1 MNPGVRLQQGIQ
13 KIQLHVDKLRISLAT
28 ARFPMRLWQC
38 ANPIVGAFLRSS
50 EKNQLNLL
58 VVVSDKK
65 SHNKLCAHKNV
76 IF

>member
-1 MNPGVRLQQGIQ
+1 
-13 KIQLHVDKLRISLAT
+13 
-28 ARFPMRLWQC
+28 MRRWQC

-58 VVVSDKK
+58 VVVLDKK
-65 SHNKLCAHKNV
+65 SYNKLCTHKNV